1 MCCSLEKA
9 VRMSSDNIL
18 ANNTNEFSARW
29 LIELWWVG
37 VPLKYRWKLI
47 NHRDPTL
54 MTMLYLLQQLL
65 KKRIDL
71 SIRQEGAKI
80 EIAK

>member
-18 ANNTNEFSARW
+18 ANNTNEFLVRW

-54 MTMLYLLQQLL
+54 N
-65 KKRIDL
+65 
-71 SIRQEGAKI
+71 RQ
-80 EIAK
+80 